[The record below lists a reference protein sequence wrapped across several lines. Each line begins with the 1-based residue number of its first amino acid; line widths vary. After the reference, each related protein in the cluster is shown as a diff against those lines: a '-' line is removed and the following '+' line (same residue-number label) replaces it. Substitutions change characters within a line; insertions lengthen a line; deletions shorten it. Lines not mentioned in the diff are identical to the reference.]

1 MVTSIKNTIYG
12 TMTSVVGSVMPV
24 LKETQFLQKGQLTPQ
39 EFIEAGDNLTHK
51 CSTWKWSS
59 CDDKKFDNNFPQEKQ
74 FLITERVPCQ
84 KRIKDVESSASA
96 IKEVDLGD
104 GWTEAV
110 APDTGDDQ
118 VVDIDN
124 AMQVVDDIDADDDT
138 GAAAAKPDDDEVVDM
153 DDEVADMD
161 AEMEAMD
168 D

>member
-1 MVTSIKNTIYG
+1 M
-12 TMTSVVGSVMPV
+12 
-24 LKETQFLQKGQLTPQ
+24 
-39 EFIEAGDNLTHK
+39 
-51 CSTWKWSS
+51 
-59 CDDKKFDNNFPQEKQ
+59 
-74 FLITERVPCQ
+74 ITERVPCQ

-96 IKEVDLGD
+96 IKEVDIGD